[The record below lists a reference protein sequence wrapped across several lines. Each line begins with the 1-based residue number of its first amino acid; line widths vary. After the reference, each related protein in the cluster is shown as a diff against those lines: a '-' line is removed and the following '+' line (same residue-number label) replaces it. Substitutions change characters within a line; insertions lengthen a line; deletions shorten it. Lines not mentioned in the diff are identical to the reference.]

1 MGRRA
6 FHFKKRYYMNQT
18 KINAM
23 LATPEAQ
30 NIFRRYK
37 ISGSGMT
44 AVRAGYDK
52 SGSQFMVDL
61 VKAISAKSNI
71 SGFTGEVEGPPT
83 MEEYLVASQFTSEG
97 NGWSWWDNFLT
108 YMGKTGSVVTAFK
121 NIFTGSS
128 PEDEAAEKEEQKKEQ
143 KRSNIIWIVAV
154 VVVLGIVALLVF
166 KKKE

>member
-1 MGRRA
+1 
-6 FHFKKRYYMNQT
+6 
-18 KINAM
+18 M

-30 NIFRRYK
+30 NIFRRYRV
-37 ISGSGMT
+37 SGSGMT

-61 VKAISAKSNI
+61 VKAISTKSNI
-71 SGFTGEVEGPPT
+71 SGSNGDDNFVGPPT
-83 MEEYLVASQFTSEG
+83 MEEYLAANDSTSG
-97 NGWSWWDNFLT
+97 KGWDFWDKLLT
-108 YMGKTGSVVTAFK
+108 YVGKTGTVATSIK
-121 NIFTGSS
+121 NMFTGTS

-166 KKKE
+166 KKKD